1 MAVIE
6 RLGLCTTS
14 AAKSFKESSL
24 PEAYLEKKDCK
35 RVSVFDIK
43 DAFAVKYF
51 REASSCGLLSHQQDV
66 QCPASTAT
74 GGAAGVP
81 TAGMSCCTCLAEELQ
96 SKCKSSI
103 EAFSQGGP
111 VKLGN

>member
-24 PEAYLEKKDCK
+24 PKAYLEKK
-35 RVSVFDIK
+35 VSVFDIK

-51 REASSCGLLSHQQDV
+51 WEASSSGLLSHQQDV
-66 QCPASTAT
+66 QHPASTAT

-81 TAGMSCCTCLAEELQ
+81 TAGMSCCSCLAEELQ

>member
-24 PEAYLEKKDCK
+24 PEAYLEKK
-35 RVSVFDIK
+35 VSVFDIK
-43 DAFAVKYF
+43 DAFAVKHF
-51 REASSCGLLSHQQDV
+51 WEASSSGLLSHLQDV

-81 TAGMSCCTCLAEELQ
+81 TAGMSCCSCLAEELQ

-111 VKLGN
+111 VKPGN